1 MARESFDFTG
11 KNAVVTGG
19 RRGIGRACAL
29 ALARRGA
36 NVVVIARAKDG
47 AAILAE
53 LAEYGTAPHY
63 LSADLSRPEARRG
76 LIAEAERL
84 LHGGVDILVNNAGTV
99 IDGTICTMKE
109 EDYIS
114 SRELLMDSPIDLM
127 RQALPGMMERR
138 YGKIVNISSI
148 FGIRNS
154 PGTFTYSVFKR
165 AVIAA
170 TECAAK
176 TVAPY
181 RVNVNCIAP
190 GTVRTELTESR
201 GDFSEGT
208 YEAMCR
214 SYPAG
219 HLGEAED
226 IAAALL
232 YLVSDAAS
240 FVHGHTLVVDGGYLL

>member
-36 NVVVIARAKDG
+36 NVVVIARAEDG

-53 LAEYGTAPHY
+53 LAESGTAPHY
-63 LSADLSRPEARRG
+63 LSADLSKPDERRG
-76 LIAEAERL
+76 LVAEAERL

-109 EDYIS
+109 EDYIT
-114 SRELLMDSPIDLM
+114 SRELLMDSTIDLM

-138 YGKIVNISSI
+138 YGKIVNIASI

-176 TVAPY
+176 TVAQY
-181 RVNVNCIAP
+181 HVNVNCIAP

-201 GDFSEGT
+201 GDFSEER
-208 YEAMCR
+208 YESMCR

-219 HLGEAED
+219 HLGEPED